1 MTMKIALNAQQIA
14 PNLSAKY
21 IYLRAIGTSDFPA
34 IKAYRQDPENC
45 RYIRPA
51 ESDAK
56 TMDIVEQLSQPWHF
70 SVGHWNGLAIC
81 LQSDHSLVGEIAFR
95 IEDWQNQRAEL
106 GYRLSGE
113 VAGQGIGTEA
123 ANLLVDYLFQE
134 LGFFKLMARCDP
146 RNAASFRIMEKLGF
160 VREAFFKQHYLVGG
174 EWTDQYDYGLLFNT
188 WLARHHHKTSKN
200 HYS

>member
-1 MTMKIALNAQQIA
+1 MNISLNTAYA
-14 PNLSAKY
+14 TPTLLANK
-21 IYLRAIGTSDFPA
+21 IYLRPIIKSDYSA
-34 IKAYRQDPENC
+34 IKFYRQDPENC

-146 RNAASFRIMEKLGF
+146 RNIASFRIMEKLGF

-188 WLARHHHKTSKN
+188 WLARHHHKTNKN